1 MRKYEPA
8 KSHTPISSTGT
19 GGIAIPSPQSRAI
32 GQLRT
37 LIDASETT
45 AARRDFQD
53 AANGDVVQRVEN
65 TQFLLNRQFTTDA
78 SELSGR
84 ELSEESSLDMAAHSV
99 SRATGLAYVINC
111 IVSYHEL
118 DDLPAVVAAMTE
130 SLADDLNRIA
140 LVIGVNAPKSEEAAL
155 HAALDAASDTI
166 DELGFAVALVPLTF
180 EGAFPYGTMRN
191 QVLHSDETR
200 AMTEYFVHLGL
211 HPYVSIQDFDTGS
224 RRVGDSQ
231 IGQHVFHALD
241 ALLANME
248 DDDSA
253 DIGMQGIE
261 SSFASGDLH
270 DEDVIPEEDDESHL
284 GMLPLMIAGGYR
296 AVSGPDLKERT
307 SRRLAKVK
315 KEPSDKELEEHL
327 AGFVPAIA
335 EDMAHRQHYARLHPL
350 LPYAPE
356 PNLFLDATAVMRGS
370 PRGTPL
376 LFGSGGAEFTEMGKN
391 VNRFAADEL
400 EAHFTHAH
408 DTGAL
413 SLDAARNQL
422 MVHAANQRHPVRGT
436 SFMADYANLNVET
449 DLSRLAASAYT
460 DARTAQSHVGLTT
473 LVDRFYNTK
482 DDKTGAQA
490 TVARDKFSKTI
501 SSHPHISPDLM
512 GIGPGSF
519 KIGKRMS
526 QALSI
531 PYGKDSQFSGL
542 HHGVPPSLKKDFLY
556 QTAIETERVAYLD
569 QQVQQHHA
577 LIDNFKTN
585 AFALHG
591 APGVQLAVSHW
602 TVANGDCGV
611 YALGRLWGQPDITRT
626 NLIAHLRSLNT
637 DEATAA
643 ANRISGF
650 NATLWLSHDDL
661 TIIGQLLGFADI
673 AIVTFNLSLNQ
684 WAIVHGNPSTSTH
697 IIGGVPASLG
707 GPINHW
713 VVLQR
718 S

>member
-1 MRKYEPA
+1 MRKYELA
-8 KSHTPISSTGT
+8 KSHTPIPGTGA

-37 LIDASETT
+37 LIDASEAT

-53 AANGDVVQRVEN
+53 AANGVVVQRVGN
-65 TQFLLNRQFTTDA
+65 MQFLLNRQFTTEA

-84 ELSEESSLDMAAHSV
+84 ELSEESSLDMAAHAMSK
-99 SRATGLAYVINC
+99 ATGLAYVINC

-130 SLADDLNRIA
+130 SLAEHDLNRIA

-166 DELGFAVALVPLTF
+166 NELGFAVALVPLTF

-224 RRVGDSQ
+224 RLVGDSQ

-241 ALLANME
+241 ALLANTE

-253 DIGMQGIE
+253 NIGMQGIE
-261 SSFASGDLH
+261 SSFANGDLN
-270 DEDVIPEEDDESHL
+270 EDGIPEEDDESHL

-296 AVSGPDLKERT
+296 AVSGHDLKERT
-307 SRRLAKVK
+307 RRRLAKVS

-327 AGFVPAIA
+327 ASFVPSIS

-376 LFGSGGAEFTEMGKN
+376 LFGPGGAEFTEMGKN

-408 DTGAL
+408 DSGAL
-413 SLDAARNQL
+413 SLDAIRDQL
-422 MVHAANQRHPVRGT
+422 TVHAGNQRHPIRGT

-482 DDKTGAQA
+482 SDKTGAQA
-490 TVARDKFSKTI
+490 TLARDKFTRTI

-519 KIGKRMS
+519 KIGKSMS
-526 QALSI
+526 HALSV
-531 PYGKDSQFSGL
+531 PYGKDSLFSGL
-542 HHGVPPSLKKDFLY
+542 HHGVPPSLKKAFLY

-569 QQVQQHHA
+569 QQVEQHHA

-602 TVANGDCGV
+602 TIADGDCGV
-611 YALGRLWGQPDITRT
+611 YALGRLGGHPDITRAK
-626 NLIAHLRSLNT
+626 LIEHLRGLNT
-637 DEATAA
+637 DAATAA

-661 TIIGQLLGFADI
+661 RIIGQLLGFADI